1 MPQERTDVIKT
12 TLSRKTRSA
21 NRRRRRGGGG
31 LDPLQ
36 FMLQAPSPEAVRPE
50 PEAGR
55 PSRLPSHVKKVIRS
69 PGRSLNSDA
78 RNLLKMKTSVDPS
91 KLRIHSGAAAN
102 RSASSLNARA
112 YTVGRHIVFASGY
125 YTPRTR
131 RGRHLLAHEA
141 AHAARNRPIAVLRS
155 SFDSEDPAMRIR
167 RRAAILKARTIF
179 RRLLG
184 ALSRGYIWRHEEIR
198 RSGIYLLHM
207 DEIEAIANRASRLRG
222 IVRAMILM
230 VRELETAPIPQDWL
244 AASVSGTAGS
254 LTAGAPD
261 QAMTDVLMFYS
272 HRARQRGLN
281 LDLIHNNL
289 AYIMSTPI
297 PSRAVTP
304 ALRSHGIPTG
314 INIHVPD
321 PVNEPLVYRR
331 VTGFERLR
339 PVGVI
344 VEVIHDSFGYY
355 YMYRSRQ
362 HYLPER
368 P

>member
-1 MPQERTDVIKT
+1 
-12 TLSRKTRSA
+12 
-21 NRRRRRGGGG
+21 
-31 LDPLQ
+31 
-36 FMLQAPSPEAVRPE
+36 
-50 PEAGR
+50 
-55 PSRLPSHVKKVIRS
+55 
-69 PGRSLNSDA
+69 
-78 RNLLKMKTSVDPS
+78 MKTAVDPS
-91 KLRIHSGAAAN
+91 KLRIHSGTAAN
-102 RSASSLNARA
+102 RSARSVNARV

-125 YTPRTR
+125 YKPQTR

-141 AHAARNRPIAVLRS
+141 AHAARNRPNAVLRS
-155 SFDSEDPAMRIR
+155 TFDSEDPALRTR
-167 RRAAILKARTIF
+167 RRAAIRKARSVY

-207 DEIEAIANRASRLRG
+207 DEIEAIADRASRLRG
-222 IVRAMILM
+222 IVGAMILM

-281 LDLIHNNL
+281 LDQIHNNL
-289 AYIMSTPI
+289 AYIMSTPN
-297 PSRAVTP
+297 PSRAITP
-304 ALRSHGIPTG
+304 ALRSRGIPTG
-314 INIHVPD
+314 INIQVPD
-321 PVNEPLVYRR
+321 PDNEPLVYRR
-331 VTGFERLR
+331 VTGFERMR

-344 VEVIHDSFGYY
+344 VEVMHDSFGYY